1 MKLIPAISGKLGTTE
16 YWIATMKASEVV
28 NSLQIPKEMPDWGN
42 ESIEERYQREIN
54 YKRVKEQIAP
64 YLAQDEDRFFSALIV
79 DIINGDEV
87 TFDPLGRLVRLPALF
102 EKLGNCFGILTLQG
116 NETLVP
122 LDGQHRLCALKFA
135 LLGRDQ
141 EGKTIDSFTHNPQIA
156 DDDITLI
163 LVRHD
168 RRRARKIFNKVNRYA
183 KAVSK
188 ADNLIISEDD
198 YIAIVSRDIGN
209 NLFHGLVNSVSN
221 TIPDKSN
228 DVTTLSTLYE
238 ATLEYL
244 AESVIYPRK
253 VNTEMLPSPEDQ
265 HLLRLEAEKLWKA
278 VLRNIDVFSDALGDR
293 EESGKAKRVELRSSY
308 ILMKP
313 IVQHAL
319 VGAIKLLMLDGMS
332 LDDAV
337 AKASRLDWRFDCEDW
352 ERVAVLPGDK
362 IITGAQS
369 RRLLSRII
377 AYRLG
382 LHFDSKELEILETQY
397 KRLFDNQSRGL
408 PPLLH

>member
-79 DIINGDEV
+79 DMINGDEV
-87 TFDPLGRLVRLPALF
+87 TFDPLGRLVQLPALF

-116 NETLVP
+116 SETLVP

-141 EGKTIDSFTHNPQIA
+141 EGKTIDTFTHNPQIA

-168 RRRARKIFNKVNRYA
+168 RKRARKIFNKVNRYA

-278 VLRNIDVFSDALGDR
+278 VLRNMDVFSDALGDR

-332 LDDAV
+332 LDDAI

-397 KRLFDNQSRGL
+397 KRLFDNQNRSL

>member
-64 YLAQDEDRFFSALIV
+64 YLAQDEDRFFNALIV
-79 DIINGDEV
+79 DIIDGDEV
-87 TFDPLGRLVRLPALF
+87 TFDPLGRLVQLPSLF

-116 NETLVP
+116 KETLVP

-141 EGKTIDSFTHNPQIA
+141 EGKTIDTFTHNPQIA

-168 RRRARKIFNKVNRYA
+168 RKRARKIFNKVNRYA

-198 YIAIVSRDIGN
+198 YIAIVARDIGN
-209 NLFHGLVNSVSN
+209 NLLHGLVNSVSN

-265 HLLRLEAEKLWKA
+265 HLLRLEAERLWKTL
-278 VLRNIDVFSDALGDR
+278 LRNIDVFSDALGDR
-293 EESGKAKRVELRSSY
+293 EESGRARRVELRSSY

-313 IVQHAL
+313 IVQHSL
-319 VGAIKLLMLDGMS
+319 IGAIKLLMLDGVS

-337 AKASRLDWRFDCEDW
+337 AKAARLDWRFDCEDW
-352 ERVAVLPGDK
+352 ERVAVLPGGK

-369 RRLLSRII
+369 RKLLSRII
-377 AYRLG
+377 GYRLG

-397 KRLFDNQSRGL
+397 KRLFDDQSRGL